1 MRAVKAGAIFQIH
14 KSPRRAMMSS
24 ERTLSDAQEIDP
36 APEPQTT
43 QAQDQAPAQAR
54 AAEAL
59 QHQRQLERCTALD
72 QG

>member
-1 MRAVKAGAIFQIH
+1 
-14 KSPRRAMMSS
+14 MMSS